1 MEPCA
6 QKNSRGPGK
15 SRGSARLPCPGTWAG
30 ERRAGGQGWEGQDG
44 SHHCRASKGG
54 KKRTFWGVCKK
65 KRKEKNTLKVHQ
77 VLVKQPFLSQDL
89 SQLIYILK
97 SLQTKVEL
105 GLRESFAQIFS
116 SRDGQR

>member
-1 MEPCA
+1 MVDLHRFRQGNVGQRGGEMEPCA

-54 KKRTFWGVCKK
+54 KKMHILGSLQKEK
-65 KRKEKNTLKVHQ
+65 KRKKHPEGTSGVGEAALFVPGFVTVNLNFKK
-77 VLVKQPFLSQDL
+77 
-89 SQLIYILK
+89 
-97 SLQTKVEL
+97 
-105 GLRESFAQIFS
+105 FANQ
-116 SRDGQR
+116 G